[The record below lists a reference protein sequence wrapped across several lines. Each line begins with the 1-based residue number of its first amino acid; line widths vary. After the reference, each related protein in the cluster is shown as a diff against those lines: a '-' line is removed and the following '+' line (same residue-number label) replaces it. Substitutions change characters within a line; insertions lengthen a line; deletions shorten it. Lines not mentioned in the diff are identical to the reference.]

1 MKIKFS
7 SLPLPAA
14 FGVLF
19 FTHALIS
26 QTSVQ
31 IFSAVNT
38 RLSPSTTSYQAPSAF
53 NTTTLNLTCT
63 APIIATLSGP
73 SMNSDGSAPALDP
86 SGALQAGGNLLVD
99 NNLLVTVTP
108 TSTGTPGPATN
119 VCTGLNQGGT
129 YCPTTGPCQTVD
141 PNLQENCFTSGYA
154 GPATGPGYPPGP
166 LDGKDPDTFLVPNG
180 SQTIDAAGGVGPID
194 ISPWL
199 VSGQQNVTIALTDE
213 GGILTGS
220 SMFLTTNC
228 MQGGVTGP
236 STILGNTINSDSGQG
251 LTQNFNFNTGNNQ
264 VVGFVYDLSG
274 ANTDGTLT
282 DNKDD
287 SVPSAADNPLDPA
300 TYQSAFV
307 PGTSFATSNCLI
319 HTGELLP
326 NGNPACKL
334 YTLEC
339 TSATDP
345 TAAGKN
351 CPVSTVDNEVVKDL
365 FDGPP
370 FSLPNI
376 YTPYGTFH
384 GGIGFL
390 MASED
395 WSASNGGP
403 CTFDAGSGFVAGL
416 PCPQNLL
423 TSFSGPGRFDS
434 TGDTENPNSTFISIY
449 GVPQD
454 LTSVSIKGELPPH
467 WNKTNTPTIYFSSV
481 PPNLSKGA
489 KTLVAG
495 NLVPL
500 PGAASFIP
508 APIKSITFGISSVS
522 DPLPVPANEPIDGD
536 KTLSSATCPTKL
548 PTSKTEPAFVPPPQQ
563 IGVQIGSPLAD
574 GKYLIHYYAQDCAGT
589 QELMF
594 TMAPNTG
601 VWSTNFYTHPFGIDT
616 TPPVISGLTLSPPPG
631 ITGSYKVNSTVYAT
645 YTCSDLNT
653 GSGVVLC
660 GTKQYAHDSTY
671 NTGTLKTQLN
681 TSKVGTFTFTVNAED
696 GADNSA
702 VPASIH
708 YTVAK

>member
-7 SLPLPAA
+7 SLLLPAA

-53 NTTTLNLTCT
+53 NTTTLNLTCNT
-63 APIIATLSGP
+63 APIVAMLSGP
-73 SMNSDGSAPALDP
+73 LMISGGSMPDLDP

-108 TSTGTPGPATN
+108 TSTGTAGPATN
-119 VCTGLNQGGT
+119 VCTGINQGST
-129 YCPTTGPCQTVD
+129 YCPNGPSSCQSVD

-154 GPATGPGYPPGP
+154 GPATSGIYPPGA
-166 LDGKDPDTFLVPNG
+166 LNGKDPDTFLVG
-180 SQTIDAAGGVGPID
+180 GQTVDAAGGVPPINIGPL
-194 ISPWL
+194 L

-228 MQGGVTGP
+228 IQGGVTGP
-236 STILGNTINSDSGQG
+236 ATISGNPITSGATGTG
-251 LTQNFNFNTGNNQ
+251 LTQTFNFNTGNNQ

-274 ANTDGTLT
+274 ANAIGSLGDDKDGAIPQT
-282 DNKDD
+282 
-287 SVPSAADNPLDPA
+287 ADTQLDPA

-307 PGTSFATSNCLI
+307 PGTSFATSNCLV

-326 NGNPACKL
+326 NGHPACKL

-339 TSATDP
+339 TSATDS

-384 GGIGFL
+384 AGIGFL

-403 CTFDAGSGFVAGL
+403 CTFDSGSGFVANL

-423 TSFSGPGRFDS
+423 TSFSGPGAFAS
-434 TGDTENPNSTFISIY
+434 TGDTDNPNSTFISIY
-449 GVPQD
+449 GVPED
-454 LTSVSIKGELPPH
+454 RTSVNIEGQKQNY
-467 WNKTNTPTIYFSSV
+467 WVNTTNLKVFFVST
-481 PPNLSKGA
+481 PPNLSGGA
-489 KTLVAG
+489 QILVNG
-495 NLVPL
+495 QLRPL
-500 PGAASFIP
+500 PGTANFEP
-508 APIKSITFGISSVS
+508 APIKSITYGVS
-522 DPLPVPANEPIDGD
+522 DASSMPLPVNEPINGD
-536 KTLSSATCPTKL
+536 NTLASATCPTTL
-548 PTSKTEPAFVPPPQQ
+548 PTSKTEPTFAPPGQTLQ
-563 IGVQIGSPLAD
+563 LFSGEGQ
-574 GKYLIHYYAQDCAGT
+574 YLLHYYAQDCAGT
-589 QELMF
+589 QELLF
-594 TMAPNTG
+594 TEDPSG
-601 VWSTNFYTHPFGIDT
+601 IWSTNFYTIPINVDL
-616 TPPVISGLTLSPPPG
+616 TPPVAVINSPTPAQSFKKG
-631 ITGSYKVNSTVYAT
+631 TTMYGSFHCTDALNGAGVTHCGSNSFATGST
-645 YTCSDLNT
+645 YDT
-653 GSGVVLC
+653 GPLSI
-660 GTKQYAHDSTY
+660 K
-671 NTGTLKTQLN
+671 LN
-681 TSKVGTFTFTVNAED
+681 TSSVGSQTLSIVAAD
-696 GADNSA
+696 GAGNSTTTS
-702 VPASIH
+702 VS
-708 YTVAK
+708 YTVTK